1 MPCLAMTKRTE
12 KPVASCRTPNTPNKK
27 QQPRLPLF
35 ASSSYFDPKQLY
47 HASQDRFGKPP
58 RRQESCRSL
67 RLRAL
72 LNAGLGRKW
81 ERALRI
87 LEGELRNTAAEHGF
101 ETVLGSLEEF
111 VGLAV
116 ALLGVLQ
123 MGSQSSELV
132 REFFHLLFHPG
143 EIFQEALGIL
153 FHLDTAKAH
162 RYHAK
167 MRV

>member
-1 MPCLAMTKRTE
+1 M
-12 KPVASCRTPNTPNKK
+12 
-27 QQPRLPLF
+27 
-35 ASSSYFDPKQLY
+35 
-47 HASQDRFGKPP
+47 
-58 RRQESCRSL
+58 
-67 RLRAL
+67 
-72 LNAGLGRKW
+72 AGPAFGRKW

-87 LEGELRNTAAEHGF
+87 LERELRNTGAEHGF
-101 ETVLGSLEEF
+101 ESILGPLEEF

-132 REFFHLLFHPG
+132 RKFFHLLFHPG
-143 EIFQEALGIL
+143 EIFQEELGIH
-153 FHLDTAKAH
+153 FHLHAAKAH